1 MKNRIN
7 FFISLVVILCF
18 AVSQI
23 TFAAEIPAGNTDT
36 TGTSFEENQGA
47 SEESITT
54 ENNGSEIADE
64 DSAENGSELKEADE
78 DDNSSKKDKTGE
90 NTEKSL
96 DVAREVIEK
105 FKFRF
110 DAAKDALEEQKDDM
124 DEAKDVLKEQ
134 KDKLEELKD
143 SLEEQ
148 YEKAKEAGDLE
159 LAQQVREKIL
169 QAEEEMDSLK
179 EQIKQ
184 AREYVKEI
192 IRNAYSEEELE
203 KLEQLT
209 EKLEAMDKNIIVLP
223 VENVLVKGR
232 VIKFDTLP
240 IIKEGRTLVP
250 VRALSEAFGAE
261 VEWVGEE
268 KKVIITRGETEVIL
282 TLNNDT
288 AYVNGDEVKLDV
300 PSEAINNRTLVPLRF
315 ILESLGLKV
324 DWDNDTQTI
333 EIEEE

>member
-23 TFAAEIPAGNTDT
+23 TFAAGIPAGNTDL

-54 ENNGSEIADE
+54 ENDGSEIADE
-64 DSAENGSELKEADE
+64 DSDEIGSDLKEADE
-78 DDNSSKKDKTGE
+78 DDNSGKKDKIGE

-110 DAAKDALEEQKDDM
+110 DAAKDALEEQKDDL

-134 KDKLEELKD
+134 KDALEELKD
-143 SLEEQ
+143 TLEEQ

-184 AREYVKEI
+184 AREYAKEI

-203 KLEQLT
+203 KLKQLT

-223 VENVLVKGR
+223 VENVLAKGR
-232 VIKFDTLP
+232 VIKFDTP
-240 IIKEGRTLVP
+240 PVIKEGRTLVP

-268 KKVIITRGETEVIL
+268 KKVIITRDETEIIL